1 MRPAWGGGCAVLR
14 GHVSCEKGMMT
25 GRLEG
30 KGVGLEAMPMGSSDS
45 LLGIGSLEKGV
56 MASHGYATNKIK
68 EFLEI

>member
-1 MRPAWGGGCAVLR
+1 MLR
-14 GHVSCEKGMMT
+14 GHVSCEERMMT

-30 KGVGLEAMPMGSSDS
+30 KGVGLDAMLMGSSDP
-45 LLGIGSLEKGV
+45 LLGMGSLEKGV